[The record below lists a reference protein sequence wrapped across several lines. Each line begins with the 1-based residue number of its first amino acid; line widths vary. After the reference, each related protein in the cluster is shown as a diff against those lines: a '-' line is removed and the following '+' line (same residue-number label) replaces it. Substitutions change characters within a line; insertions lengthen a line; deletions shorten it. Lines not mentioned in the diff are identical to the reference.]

1 MAITIILDIIVK
13 CNYANTGQKMG
24 FLTIGNVA
32 ERWVV
37 DDITDNN
44 PTYRI
49 HGIS

>member
-1 MAITIILDIIVK
+1 MPSIVIL
-13 CNYANTGQKMG
+13 NMNANQACFTGQKMG

-32 ERWVV
+32 ERWVL

-49 HGIS
+49 HDIS

>member
-1 MAITIILDIIVK
+1 MHPSIENAK
-13 CNYANTGQKMG
+13 SFTGQKMG

-32 ERWVV
+32 ERWVL

-49 HGIS
+49 HDIS